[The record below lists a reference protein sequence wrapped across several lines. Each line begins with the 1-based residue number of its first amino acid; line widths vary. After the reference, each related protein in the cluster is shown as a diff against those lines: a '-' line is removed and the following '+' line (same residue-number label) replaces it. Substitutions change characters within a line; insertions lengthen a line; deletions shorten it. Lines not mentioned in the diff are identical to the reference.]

1 MRIFRSRLTGGAVRA
16 GWGVRRRGSMRQSR
30 VWRACAP
37 GFTLIE
43 LLVVLS
49 VIMILTSIALFQY
62 RNAQLGAKE
71 AVLKSNLFHMR
82 DAIDQYYADKGTYPD
97 SIDSLVSENYLRRV
111 PLDPITNSTSTW
123 VTVPADPD
131 PNNPSASVGIY
142 DVKSGASDRTA
153 LDGSRYSDWQP

>member
-1 MRIFRSRLTGGAVRA
+1 M
-16 GWGVRRRGSMRQSR
+16 
-30 VWRACAP
+30 
-37 GFTLIE
+37 IE

-49 VIMILTSIALFQY
+49 IIMILSSIALVQY
-62 RNAQLGAKE
+62 RNSVRAARE
-71 AVLKSNLFHMR
+71 AVLRSDLHLMR

-97 SIDSLVSENYLRRV
+97 SIDSLVGEHYLRAV

-153 LDGSRYSDWQP
+153 IDGSRDSDGQP